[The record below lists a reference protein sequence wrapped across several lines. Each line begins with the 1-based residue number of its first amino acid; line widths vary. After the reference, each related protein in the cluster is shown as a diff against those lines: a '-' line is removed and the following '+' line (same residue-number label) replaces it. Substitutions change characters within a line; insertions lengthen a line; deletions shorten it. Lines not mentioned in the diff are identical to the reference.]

1 MTGKFE
7 LEYEGELKGA
17 DTVARELIRGAIG
30 KVFKKHYDSVD
41 LQQVVQW
48 FELGGSLKLSESMP
62 AVEVLAAL
70 RKIQGLVEKTAAL
83 GIRPKDKNNP
93 ALAVS
98 AAEFILEGLYA
109 QRRISRSEER
119 GFVVGERKQTPAL
132 QEELRPH
139 RRPYN

>member
-1 MTGKFE
+1 M
-7 LEYEGELKGA
+7 
-17 DTVARELIRGAIG
+17 
-30 KVFKKHYDSVD
+30 D

-62 AVEVLAAL
+62 AVEVLSAL
-70 RKIQGLVEKTAAL
+70 RKIQGLVDKTGTL
-83 GIRPKDKNNP
+83 GIRPKDKHNA
-93 ALAVS
+93 ALVVS

-119 GFVVGERKQTPAL
+119 GFVAGERKQTPAL
-132 QEELRPH
+132 QEEFRPH